1 VQDRVIFRYNK
12 FTSNNFKGLV
22 VMKEAL
28 DRLRPRL
35 MEIFTYLHA
44 NPEISW
50 KEVETT
56 NYIFDLLTREG
67 FSPQRFKNC
76 TGLYVD
82 IGEGTPKV
90 GLRTD
95 IDALWQEVDGQ
106 FKANHSCGHDG
117 HMTMAI
123 GALLLLKE
131 QSQSYK
137 GAIRVIFQ
145 PAEEKG
151 TGSLAVLK
159 EGVIDDLDYLFGV
172 HLRPVHELED
182 GTYCAALY
190 HGASRL
196 LEGEIIGEDAHAARP
211 HLGINAIEV
220 GATIIEDLR
229 TIHTDPMVPVSIKMT
244 KFQAGGE
251 SGNIIPGKAAFTI
264 DIRAQRNDVMD
275 TLNQGVKRVIDSA
288 KILHKVQIELRT
300 VANIVAAEV
309 DTTAQYIMEQA
320 IVKAAGL
327 SNLRKPVHTPGGE
340 DFHHYAVQRPHL
352 KTTMLGLGCGLTPGL
367 HHPKMR
373 FKQARLVTGV
383 EILTNAVLGA
393 LELEP

>member
-1 VQDRVIFRYNK
+1 
-12 FTSNNFKGLV
+12 
-22 VMKEAL
+22 MKEEL
-28 DRLRPRL
+28 NRLRPRL
-35 MEIFTYLHA
+35 MEIFTHLHDH
-44 NPEISW
+44 PEISW
-50 KEVETT
+50 QEIETT
-56 NYIFDLLTREG
+56 NYIFDLLTQEG
-67 FSPQRFKNC
+67 FSPKRFKNS

-82 IGEGTPKV
+82 IGHGTPKV

-95 IDALWQEVDGQ
+95 IDALWQEVDGA
-106 FKANHSCGHDG
+106 FRANHSCGHDG

-123 GALLLLKE
+123 GTLLLLKE
-131 QSQSYK
+131 QK
-137 GAIRVIFQ
+137 PLLNGTIRVIFQ

-151 TGSLAVLK
+151 TGALAVLE
-159 EGVIDDLDYLFGV
+159 EGVIDDLDFLFGV
-172 HLRPVHELED
+172 HVRPVHELED

-196 LEGEIIGEDAHAARP
+196 IEGEIIGEDAHAARP
-211 HLGINAIEV
+211 HLGVNAIEV

-251 SGNIIPGKAAFTI
+251 SGNIIPGNAAFTI
-264 DIRAQRNDVMD
+264 DIRAQQNSVMD
-275 TLNQGVKRVIDSA
+275 DLAQGVKRVIDSA
-288 KILHKVQIELRT
+288 KILHKVQIDSRT

-309 DTTAQYIMEQA
+309 DASAQYIMEQA
-320 IVKAAGL
+320 IIQAAGL

-340 DFHHYAVQRPHL
+340 DFHHYAVKRPHL

-383 EILTNAVLGA
+383 EILTKAVLLA
-393 LELEP
+393 LEAGHAKEASA

>member
-1 VQDRVIFRYNK
+1 
-12 FTSNNFKGLV
+12 
-22 VMKEAL
+22 MKEAL

-44 NPEISW
+44 HPEISW

-56 NYIFDLLTREG
+56 NYIVDLLTCEG

-82 IGEGTPKV
+82 IGKGNPKV

-95 IDALWQEVDGQ
+95 IDALWQEVDGE
-106 FKANHSCGHDG
+106 FRANHSCGHDG

-131 QSQSYK
+131 QSQLLK
-137 GAIRVIFQ
+137 GTVRVIFQ

-151 TGSLAVLK
+151 TGALAVLK
-159 EGVIDDLDYLFGV
+159 EGIIDDLDYLFGV

-211 HLGINAIEV
+211 HLGVNAIEV

-244 KFQAGGE
+244 KFQAGGD
-251 SGNIIPGKAAFTI
+251 SGNIIPGRAAFTI
-264 DIRAQRNDVMD
+264 DIRAQRNDVME
-275 TLNQGVKRVIDSA
+275 TLALGVKRVIDSS
-288 KILHKVQIELRT
+288 KILHKVQIELQT

-352 KTTMLGLGCGLTPGL
+352 KSTMLGLGCGLTPGL
-367 HHPKMR
+367 HHPKMK

-393 LELEP
+393 LKLEP

>member
-1 VQDRVIFRYNK
+1 
-12 FTSNNFKGLV
+12 
-22 VMKEAL
+22 MKEAL

-44 NPEISW
+44 HPEISW

-56 NYIFDLLTREG
+56 NYIVDLLTREG

-82 IGEGTPKV
+82 IGKGNPKV

-95 IDALWQEVDGQ
+95 IDALWQEVDGE
-106 FKANHSCGHDG
+106 FRANHSCGHDG

-131 QSQSYK
+131 QSQLLK
-137 GAIRVIFQ
+137 GTVRVIFQ

-151 TGSLAVLK
+151 TGALAVLK
-159 EGVIDDLDYLFGV
+159 EGIIDDLDYLFGV

-211 HLGINAIEV
+211 HLGVNAIEV

-244 KFQAGGE
+244 KFQAGGD
-251 SGNIIPGKAAFTI
+251 SGNIIPGRAAFTI
-264 DIRAQRNDVMD
+264 DIRAQRNDVME
-275 TLNQGVKRVIDSA
+275 TLALGVKRVIDSS
-288 KILHKVQIELRT
+288 KILHKVQIELQT

-352 KTTMLGLGCGLTPGL
+352 KSTMLGLGCGLTPGL
-367 HHPKMR
+367 HHPKMK

-393 LELEP
+393 LKLEP

>member
-1 VQDRVIFRYNK
+1 MQGRVVFRYNK
-12 FTSNNFKGLV
+12 YNSNNFKGLV
-22 VMKEAL
+22 VIKEAL

-35 MEIFTYLHA
+35 MEIYTYLHA

-123 GALLLLKE
+123 GTLLLLKE
-131 QSQSYK
+131 QAHLYK

-151 TGSLAVLK
+151 TGALAVLN
-159 EGVIDDLDYLFGV
+159 EGVIDDLKYLFGV

-264 DIRAQRNDVMD
+264 DIRAQRNEVMD
-275 TLNQGVKRVIDSA
+275 TLSQGVKRVIDSA

-309 DTTAQYIMEQA
+309 DATAQYIMEQA

-340 DFHHYAVQRPHL
+340 DFHHFAVQRPHL

>member
-1 VQDRVIFRYNK
+1 VQGRVVFRYNK
-12 FTSNNFKGLV
+12 YNSNNFKGLV
-22 VMKEAL
+22 VIKEAL

-151 TGSLAVLK
+151 TGALAVLK

>member
-1 VQDRVIFRYNK
+1 V
-12 FTSNNFKGLV
+12 
-22 VMKEAL
+22 KEAL

>member
-1 VQDRVIFRYNK
+1 MQDRVIFRYNK

>member
-1 VQDRVIFRYNK
+1 
-12 FTSNNFKGLV
+12 
-22 VMKEAL
+22 MKEAL

>member
-1 VQDRVIFRYNK
+1 VQGRVVFRYNK
-12 FTSNNFKGLV
+12 YNSNNFKGLV
-22 VMKEAL
+22 VIKEAL

-35 MEIFTYLHA
+35 MEIYTYLHA

-123 GALLLLKE
+123 GTLLLLKE
-131 QSQSYK
+131 QAHLYK

-151 TGSLAVLK
+151 TGALAVLN
-159 EGVIDDLDYLFGV
+159 EGVIDDLKYLFGV

-264 DIRAQRNDVMD
+264 DIRAQRNEVMD
-275 TLNQGVKRVIDSA
+275 TLSQGVKRVIDSA

-340 DFHHYAVQRPHL
+340 DFHHFAVQRPHL

>member
-1 VQDRVIFRYNK
+1 
-12 FTSNNFKGLV
+12 
-22 VMKEAL
+22 MKEAL

-56 NYIFDLLTREG
+56 NYIFNLLTREG

-151 TGSLAVLK
+151 TGALAVLK
-159 EGVIDDLDYLFGV
+159 EGVIDDLEYLFGV

-393 LELEP
+393 LKLEP

>member
-1 VQDRVIFRYNK
+1 
-12 FTSNNFKGLV
+12 
-22 VMKEAL
+22 MKEAL

-44 NPEISW
+44 HPEISW

-56 NYIFDLLTREG
+56 NYIVDLLTREG

-82 IGEGTPKV
+82 IGKGNPKV

-95 IDALWQEVDGQ
+95 IDALWQEVDGE
-106 FKANHSCGHDG
+106 FRANHSCGHDG

-131 QSQSYK
+131 QSQLLK
-137 GAIRVIFQ
+137 GTVRVIFQ

-151 TGSLAVLK
+151 TGALAVLE
-159 EGVIDDLDYLFGV
+159 EGIIDDLDYLFGV

-211 HLGINAIEV
+211 HLGVNAIEV

-244 KFQAGGE
+244 KFQAGGA

-264 DIRAQRNDVMD
+264 DIRAQRNDVME
-275 TLNQGVKRVIDSA
+275 TLALGVKRVIDSS

-352 KTTMLGLGCGLTPGL
+352 KSTMLGLGCGLTPGL
-367 HHPKMR
+367 HHPKMK

>member
-1 VQDRVIFRYNK
+1 
-12 FTSNNFKGLV
+12 
-22 VMKEAL
+22 MKEAL

-44 NPEISW
+44 HPEKSW
-50 KEVETT
+50 YEVETT
-56 NYIFDLLTREG
+56 NYIFELLTREG
-67 FSPQRFKNC
+67 YSPKRFENC

-82 IGEGTPKV
+82 VGRGKPKV

-95 IDALWQEVDGQ
+95 IDALWQEVDGELR
-106 FKANHSCGHDG
+106 ANHSCGHDG

-131 QSQSYK
+131 QPQTFN
-137 GAIRVIFQ
+137 GTIRVIFQ

-151 TGSLAVLK
+151 TGASAILQ
-159 EGVIDDLDYLFGV
+159 EGIIDDLDYLFGV

-182 GTYCAALY
+182 GAYCAALY

-211 HLGINAIEV
+211 HLGVNAIEV

-229 TIHTDPMVPVSIKMT
+229 TIHTDPMIPVSIKMT

-251 SGNIIPGKAAFTI
+251 SGNIIPGRASFTI
-264 DIRAQRNDVMD
+264 DIRAQQNDVMD
-275 TLNQGVKRVIDSA
+275 TLAQGVKRVVDSS

-309 DTTAQYIMEQA
+309 DSTAQYIMEQA
-320 IVKAAGL
+320 IVKATGL
-327 SNLRKPVHTPGGE
+327 SNLRKPIRTPGGE

-367 HHPKMR
+367 HHPKMI

-383 EILTNAVLGA
+383 EILTNAVLLA
-393 LELEP
+393 LKTKNIGEASV

>member
-1 VQDRVIFRYNK
+1 MIFRYNK

-151 TGSLAVLK
+151 TGALAVLK

>member
-1 VQDRVIFRYNK
+1 MN
-12 FTSNNFKGLV
+12 
-22 VMKEAL
+22 VMKEEL

-35 MEIFTYLHA
+35 MEIFAHLHA
-44 NPEISW
+44 YPEISW
-50 KEVETT
+50 HEIETT
-56 NYIFDLLTREG
+56 NYIFDLLTQEG
-67 FSPQRFKNC
+67 FSPQRFKNS

-82 IGEGTPKV
+82 VGHGTPRV

-95 IDALWQEVDGQ
+95 IDALWQEVDGT
-106 FKANHSCGHDG
+106 FRANHSCGHDG

-123 GALLLLKE
+123 GTLLLLKE
-131 QSQSYK
+131 QKSSFN
-137 GAIRVIFQ
+137 GTIRVIFQ

-151 TGSLAVLK
+151 TGALAVLE
-159 EGVIDDLDYLFGV
+159 EGVIDDLDFLFGV
-172 HLRPVHELED
+172 HVRPVHELED

-211 HLGINAIEV
+211 HLGVNAIEV

-251 SGNIIPGKAAFTI
+251 SGNIIPGNASFTI
-264 DIRAQRNDVMD
+264 DIRAQQNNVMD
-275 TLNQGVKRVIDSA
+275 DLAQGVKRVIDSA
-288 KILHKVQIELRT
+288 KILHKVQIDLRT

-309 DTTAQYIMEQA
+309 DASAQYIMEQA
-320 IVKAAGL
+320 IIQAAGL

-340 DFHHYAVQRPHL
+340 DFHHYAVKRPRV

-383 EILTNAVLGA
+383 EILTKAVLLA
-393 LELEP
+393 LESGAHTKEASA

>member
-151 TGSLAVLK
+151 TGALAVLK

>member
-1 VQDRVIFRYNK
+1 
-12 FTSNNFKGLV
+12 
-22 VMKEAL
+22 MKEEL
-28 DRLRPRL
+28 DYLRPRL

-50 KEVETT
+50 HEVETT
-56 NYIFDLLTREG
+56 NYIVELLTQEG
-67 FSPQRFKNC
+67 FSPKRFKNS

-82 IGEGTPKV
+82 VGKGNPKV

-95 IDALWQEVDGQ
+95 IDALWQEVDGH
-106 FKANHSCGHDG
+106 FRANHSCGHDG

-123 GALLLLKE
+123 GTLLLLKE
-131 QSQSYK
+131 LQQSIN
-137 GAIRVIFQ
+137 GTIRVIFQ

-151 TGSLAVLK
+151 TGALSVLE

-172 HLRPVHELED
+172 HVRPVHELED

-229 TIHTDPMVPVSIKMT
+229 TIHTDPMVPVSVKMT
-244 KFQAGGE
+244 KFHAGGD
-251 SGNIIPGKAAFTI
+251 SGNIIPGNASFTI
-264 DIRAQRNDVMD
+264 DIRAQQNKAMD
-275 TLNQGVKRVIDSA
+275 DLAQGVKRVIDSS
-288 KILHKVQIELRT
+288 KLLHKVQIELRT

-309 DTTAQYIMEQA
+309 DTSAQYLMEQA
-320 IVKAAGL
+320 IIQAAGL

-367 HHPKMR
+367 HHPKMK

-383 EILTNAVLGA
+383 EILTRAVLLA
-393 LELEP
+393 LESGHKKEASA

>member
-1 VQDRVIFRYNK
+1 
-12 FTSNNFKGLV
+12 
-22 VMKEAL
+22 MKEAL

-50 KEVETT
+50 HEIETT

-67 FSPQRFKNC
+67 FSPVRFKNI

-82 IGEGTPKV
+82 VGNGEPKV

-95 IDALWQEVDGQ
+95 IDALWQEVDGE
-106 FKANHSCGHDG
+106 FRANHSCGHDG

-131 QSQSYK
+131 LAQSFN
-137 GAIRVIFQ
+137 GTIRVIFQ

-151 TGSLAVLK
+151 TGALAVLK
-159 EGVIDDLDYLFGV
+159 EGIIDDLDSLFGV
-172 HLRPVHELED
+172 HVRPVHELED

-211 HLGINAIEV
+211 HLGVNAIEV

-244 KFQAGGE
+244 KFQAGGD
-251 SGNIIPGKAAFTI
+251 SGNIIPGNASFTI
-264 DIRAQRNDVMD
+264 DIRAQQNDVMD
-275 TLNQGVKRVIDSA
+275 ALAQGVKRVIDSA
-288 KILHKVQIELRT
+288 KLLYKVQIELRT
-300 VANIVAAEV
+300 VANVVAAEV
-309 DTTAQYIMEQA
+309 DLTAQYNMEQA
-320 IVKAAGL
+320 IVQAVGL
-327 SNLRKPVHTPGGE
+327 SKLRKPVRTPGGE

-352 KTTMLGLGCGLTPGL
+352 KSTMLGLGCGLTPGL

-383 EILTNAVLGA
+383 EILTRAVLLA
-393 LELEP
+393 LASGKTKEDSA

>member
-1 VQDRVIFRYNK
+1 
-12 FTSNNFKGLV
+12 
-22 VMKEAL
+22 MKEAL

-44 NPEISW
+44 HPEISW

-56 NYIFDLLTREG
+56 NYIVDLLTREG
-67 FSPQRFKNC
+67 FSPQRFKKC

-82 IGEGTPKV
+82 IGKGNPKV

-95 IDALWQEVDGQ
+95 IDALWQEVDGE
-106 FKANHSCGHDG
+106 FRANHSCGHDG

-131 QSQSYK
+131 QSQLLK
-137 GAIRVIFQ
+137 GTVRVIFQ

-151 TGSLAVLK
+151 TGALAVLE
-159 EGVIDDLDYLFGV
+159 EGIIDDLDYLFGV

-211 HLGINAIEV
+211 HLGVNAIEV

-229 TIHTDPMVPVSIKMT
+229 TIHTDPMVPVSVKMT
-244 KFQAGGE
+244 KFQAGGA

-264 DIRAQRNDVMD
+264 DIRAQRNDVME
-275 TLNQGVKRVIDSA
+275 TLALGVKRVIDSS

-352 KTTMLGLGCGLTPGL
+352 KSTMLGLGCGLTPGL
-367 HHPKMR
+367 HHPKMK

>member
-1 VQDRVIFRYNK
+1 
-12 FTSNNFKGLV
+12 
-22 VMKEAL
+22 MKEAL

-44 NPEISW
+44 HPEISW

-56 NYIFDLLTREG
+56 NYIVDLLTREG

-82 IGEGTPKV
+82 IGKGNPKV

-95 IDALWQEVDGQ
+95 IDALWQEVDGE
-106 FKANHSCGHDG
+106 FRANHSCGHDG

-131 QSQSYK
+131 QSQLLK
-137 GAIRVIFQ
+137 GTVRVIFQ

-151 TGSLAVLK
+151 TGALAVLE
-159 EGVIDDLDYLFGV
+159 EGIIDDLDYLFGV

-211 HLGINAIEV
+211 HLGVNAIEV

-229 TIHTDPMVPVSIKMT
+229 TIHTDPMVPVSVKMT
-244 KFQAGGE
+244 KFQAGGA

-264 DIRAQRNDVMD
+264 DIRAQRNDVME
-275 TLNQGVKRVIDSA
+275 TLALGVKRVIDSS

-352 KTTMLGLGCGLTPGL
+352 KSTMLGLGCGLTPGL
-367 HHPKMR
+367 HHPKMK

>member
-1 VQDRVIFRYNK
+1 
-12 FTSNNFKGLV
+12 
-22 VMKEAL
+22 MKEEL

-35 MEIFTYLHA
+35 MEIFAHLHA
-44 NPEISW
+44 YPEISW
-50 KEVETT
+50 HEIETT
-56 NYIFDLLTREG
+56 NYIFDLLTQEG
-67 FSPQRFKNC
+67 FSPQRFKNS

-82 IGEGTPKV
+82 VGHGTPRV

-95 IDALWQEVDGQ
+95 IDALWQEVDGT
-106 FKANHSCGHDG
+106 FRANHSCGHDG

-123 GALLLLKE
+123 GTLLLLKE
-131 QSQSYK
+131 QKSSFN
-137 GAIRVIFQ
+137 GTIRVIFQ

-151 TGSLAVLK
+151 TGALAVLE
-159 EGVIDDLDYLFGV
+159 EGVIDDLDFLFGV
-172 HLRPVHELED
+172 HVRPVHELED

-211 HLGINAIEV
+211 HLGVNAIEV

-251 SGNIIPGKAAFTI
+251 SGNIIPGNASFTI
-264 DIRAQRNDVMD
+264 DIRAQQNNVMD
-275 TLNQGVKRVIDSA
+275 DLAQGVKRVIDSA
-288 KILHKVQIELRT
+288 KILHKVQIDLRT

-309 DTTAQYIMEQA
+309 DASAQYIMEQA
-320 IVKAAGL
+320 IIQAAGL

-340 DFHHYAVQRPHL
+340 DFHHYAVKRPRV

-383 EILTNAVLGA
+383 EILTKAVLLA
-393 LELEP
+393 LESGAHTKEASA

>member
-1 VQDRVIFRYNK
+1 
-12 FTSNNFKGLV
+12 
-22 VMKEAL
+22 MKEAL

-44 NPEISW
+44 HPEISW

-56 NYIFDLLTREG
+56 NYIVDLLTREG

-82 IGEGTPKV
+82 IGKGNPKV

-95 IDALWQEVDGQ
+95 IDALWQEVDGE
-106 FKANHSCGHDG
+106 FRANHSCGHDG

-131 QSQSYK
+131 QSQLLK
-137 GAIRVIFQ
+137 GTVRVIFQ

-151 TGSLAVLK
+151 TGALAVLK
-159 EGVIDDLDYLFGV
+159 EGIIDDLDYLFGV

-211 HLGINAIEV
+211 HLGVNAIEV

-244 KFQAGGE
+244 KFQAGGD
-251 SGNIIPGKAAFTI
+251 SGNIIPGRAAFTI
-264 DIRAQRNDVMD
+264 DIRAQRNDVME
-275 TLNQGVKRVIDSA
+275 TLALGVKRVIDSS
-288 KILHKVQIELRT
+288 KILHKVQIELQT

-340 DFHHYAVQRPHL
+340 DFHHYTVQRPHL
-352 KTTMLGLGCGLTPGL
+352 KSTMLGLGCGLTPGL
-367 HHPKMR
+367 HHPKMK

-393 LELEP
+393 LKLEP

>member
-1 VQDRVIFRYNK
+1 MQDRVIFRYNK

-151 TGSLAVLK
+151 TGALAVLK

-172 HLRPVHELED
+172 HVRPVHELED

-340 DFHHYAVQRPHL
+340 DFHHYAVQRPRL

>member
-1 VQDRVIFRYNK
+1 
-12 FTSNNFKGLV
+12 
-22 VMKEAL
+22 MKEAL

-44 NPEISW
+44 HPEISW

-56 NYIFDLLTREG
+56 NYIVDLLTREG

-82 IGEGTPKV
+82 IGKGNPKV

-95 IDALWQEVDGQ
+95 IDALWQEVDGE
-106 FKANHSCGHDG
+106 FRANHSCGHDG

-131 QSQSYK
+131 QSQLLK
-137 GAIRVIFQ
+137 GTVRVIFQ

-151 TGSLAVLK
+151 TGALAVLK
-159 EGVIDDLDYLFGV
+159 EGIIDDLDYLFGV

-211 HLGINAIEV
+211 HLGVNAIEV

-244 KFQAGGE
+244 KFQAGGD
-251 SGNIIPGKAAFTI
+251 SGNIIPGRAAFTI
-264 DIRAQRNDVMD
+264 DIRAQRNDVME
-275 TLNQGVKRVIDSA
+275 TLALGVKRVIDSS
-288 KILHKVQIELRT
+288 KILHKVQIELQT

-352 KTTMLGLGCGLTPGL
+352 KSTMLGLGCGLTPGL
-367 HHPKMR
+367 HHPKMK